1 MGKPMICRSTS
12 DPGRIVRGWPIL
24 VAAAACVVASCADNE
39 PTGGPAVLSEDGT
52 AVLSDSEI
60 IPDSPGVSD
69 SQLPTLRGPCDPCDR
84 PVLTAEDQRFAVT
97 WLSTPCH
104 AHPVV
109 AVSSESD
116 RVLVNVRMGPEILV
130 DGDCDAAV
138 TEGRALIVLAEPLGA
153 RDVAVTV
160 AA

>member
-1 MGKPMICRSTS
+1 MHS
-12 DPGRIVRGWPIL
+12 WPIL
-24 VAAAACVVASCADNE
+24 VVAAACFVASCADHA

-60 IPDSPGVSD
+60 VLDSPGASD

-84 PVLTAEDQRFAVT
+84 PVVTAEDQRFTVT

-109 AVSSESD
+109 AVSSEND
-116 RVLVNVRMGPEILV
+116 RVLVNVRLGPEILV
-130 DGDCDAAV
+130 DGDCDAAQ

-153 RDVAVTV
+153 RHVAVTV
-160 AA
+160 SA